1 MFAFV
6 SCYDFK
12 IIRKG
17 LGDHF
22 CLAKDVPS
30 ILPLA
35 RDIIDERLE
44 CHVEDDGGV
53 VVPSEDSIAE
63 GEGFRLTYYKLQIT
77 NYKLQITYYKLQI
90 TNYRTR
96 TRTRT

>member
-6 SCYDFK
+6 SCYDFE

-22 CLAKDVPS
+22 CLAKVVPS

-44 CHVEDDGGV
+44 CHVEDDGGI
-53 VVPSEDSIAE
+53 VVPSEDSVAE
-63 GEGFRLTYYKLQIT
+63 GEGFRLPLLGQDEPFQ
-77 NYKLQITYYKLQI
+77 LL
-90 TNYRTR
+90 
-96 TRTRT
+96 